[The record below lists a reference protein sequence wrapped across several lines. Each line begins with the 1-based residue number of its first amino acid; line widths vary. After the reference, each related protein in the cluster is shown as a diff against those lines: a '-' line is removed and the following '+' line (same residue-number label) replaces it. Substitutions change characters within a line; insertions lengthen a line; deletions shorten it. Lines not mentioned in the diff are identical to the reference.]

1 MKLLLTNLNARCC
14 QVLRVSSIFC
24 ALALRPHHDPE
35 TDIPDPVLKPEN
47 QETGLEKSA
56 ELAEANETDNTDNT
70 DKTMATNATNATN
83 AINATNGTNGAQ
95 TEQHPNLADMPMPS
109 LIVAWLMSR
118 QSWSDRLQFTV
129 EMGPQTGS

>member
-56 ELAEANETDNTDNT
+56 ELAEANETDNTDKT

-83 AINATNGTNGAQ
+83 ASNGTQ
-95 TEQHPNLADMPMPS
+95 TEQHPNLADMPMPN

>member
-1 MKLLLTNLNARCC
+1 MKLLLTNLNARRC

-56 ELAEANETDNTDNT
+56 ELAEANETDKTDKI

-83 AINATNGTNGAQ
+83 ETNETNGTQ
-95 TEQHPNLADMPMPS
+95 TEQHQNLADMPMPS

-118 QSWSDRLQFTV
+118 QSWSDRLQLL
-129 EMGPQTGS
+129 

>member
-56 ELAEANETDNTDNT
+56 ELAEANETDNTDKT
-70 DKTMATNATNATN
+70 DKTMATNATNG
-83 AINATNGTNGAQ
+83 TNGTQ
-95 TEQHPNLADMPMPS
+95 TEQHPNLADMPMPN